1 MKTIEQIIKQKPV
14 YLNDWEDKFSLI
26 ADFVCIYITKAEYEA
41 EQSPYPNEENWLK
54 LKEEMKKALLEWDN
68 INILFASYTQT
79 HSICEGKA
87 WVLLEKEGKLFE
99 VNGSHCSCYGLE
111 GQWEPK
117 QVSLEQLKH
126 RLEKGDLGKD
136 DSLNCFAT
144 ELKRFLGL

>member
-26 ADFVCIYITKAEYEA
+26 ADFNFIYITKAEYEA

-54 LKEEMKKALLEWDN
+54 LKEEMKRALLEWGN
-68 INILFASYTQT
+68 INILIASYTQANY
-79 HSICEGKA
+79 EGEA

-99 VNGSHCSCYGLE
+99 VNGEHCSCYGIE
-111 GQWEPK
+111 GQWKPE
-117 QVSLEQLKH
+117 QVSLEELKH
-126 RLEKGDLGKD
+126 RLEKGALGKD
-136 DSLNCFAT
+136 GSLNCFAT

>member
-26 ADFVCIYITKAEYEA
+26 ADFNCIYITKAEYEA
-41 EQSPYPNEENWLK
+41 EQSPYPDEESFK
-54 LKEEMKKALLEWDN
+54 RKKVKMKKTLLEWDN
-68 INILFASYTQT
+68 INILFASYNQANY
-79 HSICEGKA
+79 EGKA

-99 VNGSHCSCYGLE
+99 VNGEHCSCYGVE

-117 QVSLEQLKH
+117 QVSLETLKH
-126 RLEKGDLGKD
+126 RLEKGNLGKD
-136 DSLNCFAT
+136 GSLNCFAT

>member
-26 ADFVCIYITKAEYEA
+26 ADFNCIYITKAEYEA
-41 EQSPYPNEENWLK
+41 EQSPYPDEESFK
-54 LKEEMKKALLEWDN
+54 RKKEKMKKALLEWDN
-68 INILFASYTQT
+68 INILFASYNQANY
-79 HSICEGKA
+79 EGKA

-99 VNGSHCSCYGLE
+99 VNGEHCSCYGVE

-117 QVSLEQLKH
+117 QVSLEALKH
-126 RLEKGDLGKD
+126 RLEKGNLGKD
-136 DSLNCFAT
+136 GSLNCFAT